1 MKKKYLAIFTAVLL
15 MVWLA
20 VVASADPGAPALDCN
35 ALSNSALAEP
45 EGYAEQ
51 CLGQVNPMPASAGAL
66 DPTDIA
72 YVFEMRNRDEI
83 VTHALNNFPTQTQV
97 TAGATAAYYGWDF
110 DAAATTLYAHDTTS
124 GQLGTIN
131 TSTGAFTPIGSL
143 VLPNAE
149 NLTGLAIDPIT
160 NEAFAL
166 GSGTGGGNLYSVNL
180 TTAAFTLIGSTG
192 ANILIDFS
200 INCAGEMYG
209 HDITADTIVT
219 INRNTAA
226 VTTIGSTGLAA
237 NFAQGMDFDNADGT
251 LYVYGY
257 TGGGTNTYGSVNLAT
272 GAVTPLSVDTPL
284 GEYEG
289 ATQTTCAA
297 PPAPAIVMTKTVGTD
312 PMSCA
317 ATDTVSIPYGGTAYY
332 CYSVENTGN
341 ITLTHHTVMDDA
353 LGTVL
358 GPDAPYDLAPGA
370 TFAFTASHSVLT
382 QSVTAGATWT
392 ASIVGTGVVATATGS
407 TTVNVG
413 SPTDVA
419 LSNMAGQATGSV
431 MLVALIALTAI
442 LVGAVLVVRR
452 QWHI

>member
-1 MKKKYLAIFTAVLL
+1 MKKKYLAVFTALLL
-15 MVWLA
+15 MVLLA
-20 VVASADPGAPALDCN
+20 VVANANPGAPALDCA
-35 ALSNSALAEP
+35 ALSNSPLAEP

-51 CLGQVNPMPASAGAL
+51 CLGQVNPLPAGTGAL
-66 DPTDIA
+66 DPTDTA

-83 VTHALNNFPTQTQV
+83 VTHALNNFSTQTQV
-97 TAGATAAYYGWDF
+97 TGGATAAYYGWDF
-110 DAAATTLYAHDTTS
+110 DAAATTLYAHDTTAA
-124 GQLGTIN
+124 QLGTIN

-143 VLPNAE
+143 TLPGAQS
-149 NLTGLAIDPIT
+149 LTGIAIDPVT
-160 NEAFAL
+160 DEAYVL
-166 GSGTGGGNLYSVNL
+166 GFGTSGSLYSLNL
-180 TTAAFTLIGSTG
+180 TTAAVTLIGSTG

-219 INRNTAA
+219 INRSTGA
-226 VTTIGSTGLAA
+226 VTTVGPTGLLA

-251 LYVYGY
+251 LYIYGY
-257 TGGGTNTYGSVNLAT
+257 TGGGTNTYGTVNLAT
-272 GAVTPLSVDTPL
+272 GAVTPLSVDNPL

-312 PMSCA
+312 PMTCA
-317 ATDTVSIPYGGTAYY
+317 TTDTVTVPYGGTAYY

-341 ITLTHHTVMDDA
+341 VTLTHHTVTDDA

-370 TFAFTASHSVLT
+370 TFAFTSTHSVLT
-382 QSVTAGATWT
+382 ETVTAGATWT
-392 ASIVGTGVVATATGS
+392 ASVVGTAIVATATGS

-419 LSNMAGQATGSV
+419 LTGIAGQANGSV
-431 MLVALIALTAI
+431 MLIALVVLAGVF
-442 LVGAVLVVRR
+442 VGAAIYVRR
-452 QWHI
+452 TWVG